1 MFGSAHRERI
11 ERKLDA
17 VLTDLAALQKRV
29 VEIEGQEFALVEL
42 RRQAR
47 NAVRSLER
55 AAANAQEARQGT
67 NGDGA
72 GIPVPPGVDPISA
85 RILARRGHRGLP
97 QRDVP

>member
-17 VLTDLAALQKRV
+17 LLADLSAVQRRLTDL
-29 VEIEGQEFALVEL
+29 ETQEFALVEL

-55 AAANAQEARQGT
+55 AAANVQEARQGT

-72 GIPVPPGVDPISA
+72 GIPVPPGTDPISA
-85 RILARRGHRGLP
+85 RILARRSHRGLS